1 MFSSGQGRQSMR
13 RRKFIGLAGISV
25 AAWAARLAR
34 SQATGQPR
42 KIGYLHPFT
51 IDPRLVILTGLLKRG
66 RELGYIEGETIL
78 LRSAQGDLSR
88 LPDLARELV
97 DLGVGVLIVVGLPAT
112 TAALSAAPDLP
123 VVAIDL
129 ETDPIKAGFIDSWAK
144 PGRNLTGLFLDQTSL
159 TGKLVTLMGEVVPGL
174 RKLAIVWDPSTRPDQ
189 LEAAR
194 IAAGAAGLETQTLTL
209 SKPEEFRDAF
219 AKLESTS
226 GVLLLISPTL
236 TANPGLFAAAALE
249 FRLPSISIWKP
260 NAKAGGLLTYGPVLG
275 PYFPRAMTMADTILK
290 GTRPGDIPIE
300 GPDRYE
306 LVINLKTAGQLG
318 IEVPPSIA
326 ATADET
332 IE

>member
-1 MFSSGQGRQSMR
+1 MR

-25 AAWAARLAR
+25 AAWATRIPGSLA
-34 SQATGQPR
+34 AGQPR
-42 KIGYLHPFT
+42 KIGYLHPLT
-51 IDPRLVILTGLLKRG
+51 IDTRLSLLSALLKRG
-66 RELGYIEGETIL
+66 QELGYVEGETIL

-88 LPDLARELV
+88 LPDLVRELV
-97 DLGVGVLIVVGLPAT
+97 GLGVGALVVVGLPAT
-112 TAALSAAPDLP
+112 RAALSVAPDMP

-129 ETDPIKAGFIDSWAK
+129 ETDPVKAGFIDSWPK

-159 TGKLVTLMGEVVPGL
+159 MGKLVALMREAVPGL
-174 RKLAIVWDPSTRPDQ
+174 RRLALVWDPNTRPDQ

-194 IAAGAAGLETQTLTL
+194 LAAGAAGLETRTLAL
-209 SKPEEFRDAF
+209 SRPEEFRDAF
-219 AKLESTS
+219 AKLESGS
-226 GVLLLISPTL
+226 GVLLLISPAL
-236 TANPGLFAAAALE
+236 TANPALFTAAALE

-275 PYFPRAMTMADTILK
+275 PYFSRAMTMADTILN
-290 GTRPGDIPIE
+290 GTKPGEIPIE

-306 LVINLKTAGQLG
+306 FIVNLKTAGQLG
-318 IEVPPSIA
+318 IEVPPSVA